1 MCDLFKFDSP
11 SPSPTPQQQKAE
23 QQQQE
28 MIANQQA
35 AADTARSEEK
45 RKRTAEM
52 IGRSAGLYGLRSL
65 ISGPAG
71 GSGFLSKKAS

>member
-11 SPSPTPQQQKAE
+11 SSTPQQQKAE

-35 AADTARSEEK
+35 AADAARSDEK